1 MLDNLPA
8 LISFARIVSAGSLS
22 GAAREMDLPLSVISK
37 RLAQLEA
44 ALGVRLIQRTT
55 RRQTLTEEGVLFHSR
70 VVRILDEIE
79 QAESLLMQRRQAVSG
94 LLRVTAPGQL
104 GRRRIAPI
112 VAAFQRE
119 HPQLSVQLELTDAV
133 VDLIDSGYDMAIR
146 FGALTDST
154 LIARPLAPNFRVLC
168 ASPAYVAEHG
178 APAHP
183 ADLVQHR
190 CILIGD
196 QRRADWRFSG
206 GGEEHTVRVT
216 ASIVTNDGE
225 AAHTLAAEGAGIAVK
240 SIWDVGDDLLTGRL
254 VRVLP
259 GHSVSAAPLHAIY
272 PHSQHLAPRVRV
284 FVDYVRDRLQQDWRW
299 DAL

>member
-22 GAAREMDLPLSVISK
+22 AAAREMDLPLSVVSK

-70 VVRILDEIE
+70 VVRILDEID
-79 QAESLLMQRRQAVSG
+79 QAEALLMQRRQAVTG

-168 ASPAYVAEHG
+168 ASPAYLAEHG

-183 ADLVQHR
+183 SDLVRHR

-196 QRRADWRFSG
+196 QRRADLHFSG
-206 GGEEHTVRVT
+206 EGEAHTVRVT

-240 SIWDVGDDLLTGRL
+240 SIWDVGDDLLAGRL

-259 GHSVSAAPLHAIY
+259 GHAVSAAPLHAIY

-284 FVDYVRDRLQQDWRW
+284 FVDYVRDRLQQAWRW

>member
-178 APAHP
+178 APVHP

-196 QRRADWRFSG
+196 QRR
-206 GGEEHTVRVT
+206 
-216 ASIVTNDGE
+216 
-225 AAHTLAAEGAGIAVK
+225 
-240 SIWDVGDDLLTGRL
+240 
-254 VRVLP
+254 
-259 GHSVSAAPLHAIY
+259 
-272 PHSQHLAPRVRV
+272 
-284 FVDYVRDRLQQDWRW
+284 
-299 DAL
+299 